1 METIEIKNRF
11 TNEVIFS
18 HECENN
24 TVKITVEKA
33 VETGAYLRGADLRGA
48 YLTDADLTGADLRG
62 ADLRG
67 AYLTDAYLR
76 GADLRGAYLTGANL
90 TGADLTG
97 AYLTDAYLT
106 GAYLRGADLR
116 GADLTGADLRGA
128 YLTGANIPIYCKWAV
143 SIVDVNI
150 RIGCKT
156 KSIEEWDAFFAS
168 DEEFATYRNTDDF
181 IRIRA
186 MYEAYKSYINVIN
199 TIKA

>member
-33 VETGAYLRGADLRGA
+33 VETGAYLR
-48 YLTDADLTGADLRG
+48 
-62 ADLRG
+62 
-67 AYLTDAYLR
+67 
-76 GADLRGAYLTGANL
+76 
-90 TGADLTG
+90 GADLTG

>member
-1 METIEIKNRF
+1 MKTIEIKNRF

-18 HECENN
+18 HSCENN
-24 TVKITVEKA
+24 TIKITVDQA
-33 VETGAYLRGADLRGA
+33 VTS
-48 YLTDADLTGADLRG
+48 GADLRG

-67 AYLTDAYLR
+67 AYL
-76 GADLRGAYLTGANL
+76 
-90 TGADLTG
+90 
-97 AYLTDAYLT
+97 
-106 GAYLRGADLR
+106 R
-116 GADLTGADLRGA
+116 GADLTGADLTDADLTGA
-128 YLTGANIPIYCKWAV
+128 DLTGADLTGADLTGADLTDADLTGANIPIYCKWAV
-143 SIVDVNI
+143 SIVDGNI

-168 DEEFATYRNTDDF
+168 DEEFSTYRNTDDF